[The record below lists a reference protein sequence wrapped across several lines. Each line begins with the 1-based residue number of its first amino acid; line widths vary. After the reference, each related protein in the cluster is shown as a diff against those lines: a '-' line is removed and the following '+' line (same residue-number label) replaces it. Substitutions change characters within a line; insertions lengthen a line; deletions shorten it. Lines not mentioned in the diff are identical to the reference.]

1 MDEPKTTS
9 AGQVRWD
16 LSDLYSGREDPR
28 LSADLEESLARAEA
42 LGGRLRGRVASLSPA
57 ELAAAVA
64 EYEAILEQSGRAG
77 TFAYLD
83 WSTGTEDPA
92 RGALLARLQEHSSQ
106 LHQRLLFLEL
116 EWAQVDEER
125 ARELLA
131 SPDFRATASGSCWP
145 AATARTCSPSRRRRS
160 WPRRG

>member
-1 MDEPKTTS
+1 MKTTG
-9 AGQVRWD
+9 AVLWD

-28 LSADLEESLARAEA
+28 LSADLEQSLARAEA

-116 EWAQVDEER
+116 EWGRVDEVR
-125 ARELLA
+125 RGGLSA
-131 SPDFRATASGSCWP
+131 PPNWGATASGCCWP
-145 AATARTCSPSRRRRS
+145 AAPTPIY
-160 WPRRG
+160 